1 MDQDL
6 TRKWI
11 EEIRTQCRYAAF
23 AWQHMRNS
31 LIGMDN
37 DKSFFYV
44 HAFLN
49 HATETT
55 RILWPE
61 DAAGKERGESLRAA
75 LGTEDTNL
83 LNQTS
88 LRRIVTRFDERL
100 ELWMS
105 TLEAPHFLNSN
116 IMPKGTMAGSREDVF
131 VRSMDPET
139 FRLELLDQTFDLR
152 KLNEALRQTD
162 QSAERWL
169 NKH

>member
-1 MDQDL
+1 MEQDL
-6 TRKWI
+6 TRKWM
-11 EEIRTQCRYAAF
+11 EEIRTQCRFAAF
-23 AWQHMRNS
+23 AWQQMRSS

-49 HATETT
+49 HATEIT

-61 DAAGKERGESLRAA
+61 NEDNHGRGESLRKA
-75 LGTEDTNL
+75 LEIEDDSL
-83 LNQTS
+83 LNQAS
-88 LRRIVTRFDERL
+88 LRRIITRFDERL

-105 TLEAPHFLNSN
+105 TLENPHFLNSN

-131 VRSMDPET
+131 VRSLDPET
-139 FRLELLDQTFDLR
+139 YRLELLDQTFDLR
-152 KLNEALRQTD
+152 KLNEALSQAN